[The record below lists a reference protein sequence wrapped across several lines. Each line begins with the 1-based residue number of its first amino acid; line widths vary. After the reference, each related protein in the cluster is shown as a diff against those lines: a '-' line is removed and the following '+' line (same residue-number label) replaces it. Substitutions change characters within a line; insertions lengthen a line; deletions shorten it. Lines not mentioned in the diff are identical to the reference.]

1 MIRASDISINYS
13 GGSNNNN
20 PSLSLGG
27 DPSSFEV
34 TSGLQ
39 NLFGNLS
46 ATQALNGLE
55 DYRCVYVFNN
65 SEDSALYNSNVFLDI
80 YLDANPQLSIG
91 LFLANDTQAMV
102 ISGGTLNSGGLQLR
116 YGAAPYKITNVVT
129 YNNAFGF
136 NTFLEDL
143 EDALNAP
150 NMGLTGVQVRGTNVS
165 GVYNIEITFTN
176 NDGNKYHPTLA
187 VASNTLQT
195 VTATTPTVLI
205 SKIVDG
211 SPINTIP
218 DVIEAGIA
226 PLGVTFYNTSPTVQ
240 KLVGTL
246 YASEGFPVWFR
257 RLIPVNA
264 DASDLS
270 GATLKIRGGS
280 MST

>member
-39 NLFGNLS
+39 NLFGNVS
-46 ATQALNGLE
+46 ATEALNGIT
-55 DYRCVYVFNN
+55 DYRCVYIFNN
-65 SEDSALYNSNVFLDI
+65 AENDTLYNTNVYLDV
-80 YLDANPQLSIG
+80 YLDANPQLDVG
-91 LFLANDTQAMV
+91 LFLANDTQSMV

-116 YGAAPYKITNVVT
+116 YGVAPYKITETIV
-129 YNNAFGF
+129 YNNALGF
-136 NTFLEDL
+136 NNFIESI
-143 EDALNAP
+143 EDALNTSAI
-150 NMGLTGVQVRGTNVS
+150 GLTGVQVRGTFVS

-176 NDGNKYHPTLA
+176 NDGNKYHPLLA

-195 VTATTPTVLI
+195 TTATTPTILI
-205 SKIVDG
+205 AKVVDG

-218 DVIEAGIA
+218 DPIAAGVA
-226 PLGVTFYNTSPTVQ
+226 PLGVVFFQTSTTVQ

-246 YASEGFPVWFR
+246 YPNEGFPVWFR

-264 DASDLS
+264 DPSDLS